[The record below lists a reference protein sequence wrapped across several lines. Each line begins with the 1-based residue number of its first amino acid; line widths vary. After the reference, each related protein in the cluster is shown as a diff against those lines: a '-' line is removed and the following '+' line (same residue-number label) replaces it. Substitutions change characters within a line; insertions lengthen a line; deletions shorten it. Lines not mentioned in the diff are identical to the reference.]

1 LVVTEGQVFGLLGPN
16 GAGKTTAIRM
26 IMDII
31 KPDSGSISILGQPNS
46 GRLQDQVGYL
56 PEERGLYKKMVVLE
70 AIVFFAELKGI
81 SNKKSPPKAIEWLT
95 RLELDK
101 WKDHKIE
108 ELSKGMQQ
116 KLQFICSV
124 IHQPRLLILDEP
136 FSGLDPINTNL
147 LKDVMM
153 ELKENGVTLILS
165 THLMEQAEKLCDSIC
180 LINNG
185 KSVIQGQLADVKRK
199 FGINRIKMRYDG
211 DAAFLDDKSLV
222 AGFDDY
228 GQYVEIVPAEK
239 VKPQLILERAIR
251 QVTISHFEISEPSLN
266 EIFINAV
273 KN

>member
-1 LVVTEGQVFGLLGPN
+1 LAVTEGQVFGLLGPN

-31 KPDSGSISILGQPNS
+31 KPDSGSILILGQPNS

-56 PEERGLYKKMVVLE
+56 PEERGLYKKMVVRE
-70 AIVFFAELKGI
+70 AIAFFAELKGI

-95 RLELDK
+95 RLELTE

-136 FSGLDPINTNL
+136 FSGLDPINANL

-153 ELKENGVTLILS
+153 DLQKNGVTLILS
-165 THLMEQAEKLCDSIC
+165 THLMDQAEKLCDSIC
-180 LINNG
+180 LINKG
-185 KSVIQGQLADVKRK
+185 RSVIQGQLADVKSRY
-199 FGINRIKMRYDG
+199 GINRINMRYDG
-211 DAAFLDDKSLV
+211 VAAFLDDPSLV
-222 AGFDDY
+222 AEFNDY
-228 GQYVEIVPAEK
+228 GQYVEITPAEK
-239 VKPQLILERAIR
+239 VKPQLILERAIQ